1 MTREPVA
8 VKVRFDEQ
16 GKVTPLE
23 FIWKGSHYTVASV
36 GRSWDETAERHV
48 LVMDLNAQVY
58 ELILALPEGRWYLN
72 PPQQFLSKA

>member
-1 MTREPVA
+1 MSREPVA
-8 VKVRFDEQ
+8 VKARFDEE

-23 FIWKGSHYTVASV
+23 FVWKGSQYSVASV
-36 GRSWDETAERHV
+36 GRGWDDAAERHV

-58 ELILALPEGRWYLN
+58 ELILALPEGRWYLI